1 MQIAITGASG
11 LIGSA
16 LRDALRADGVG
27 IVGGAAHQGA
37 DGVAVGPEGVTER
50 RADQSAGAGDGDLH

>member
-1 MQIAITGASG
+1 VDDGVEALQPGGVDGAG
-11 LIGSA
+11 
-16 LRDALRADGVG
+16 RRVPADGVG
-27 IVGGAAHQGA
+27 IAGGAAHQGA